1 MLVPLQCQTTKQRYN
16 KQTSYQTILQLKKV
30 NFMENENNLQKFISE
45 MRVKDYRRF
54 IKDVQ
59 RYCGITRAT
68 LSFWRNGKVKP
79 NQSSQRIIN
88 ALATTSGYGKIYDLP
103 LDKEV
108 ESKIIAN

>member
-1 MLVPLQCQTTKQRYN
+1 
-16 KQTSYQTILQLKKV
+16 
-30 NFMENENNLQKFISE
+30 MENDKNLQDFLSE

-88 ALATTSGYGKIYDLP
+88 ALAATYGYGKIYDLP

-108 ESKIIAN
+108 EREIITN